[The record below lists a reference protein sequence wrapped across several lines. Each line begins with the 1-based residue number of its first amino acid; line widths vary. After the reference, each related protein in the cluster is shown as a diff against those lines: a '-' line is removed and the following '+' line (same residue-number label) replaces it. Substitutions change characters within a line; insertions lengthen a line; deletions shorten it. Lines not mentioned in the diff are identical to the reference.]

1 VLQRILKKKTSVGA
15 AAHRGTSVETGV
27 AHGLTSKAALR
38 DCQSKAMD
46 QFKTLTAM
54 TTDPR
59 ADKEAGGVPE
69 MVMMGMGEL
78 LPYGAPSSVQGLLEY
93 RFDDIAVPMIG
104 YYDFEWE
111 KRGLIIDLKTTWAL
125 PSEIKIN
132 HARQIAFYCAAKSGK
147 ADTNIDGRVTYVTP
161 KKVATYRLENVKG
174 HILALNKIAATIQ
187 RFVALSKDPMEL
199 AGLVVPD
206 IDSFY
211 FNDPVTRQMAFE
223 VWGI

>member
-1 VLQRILKKKTSVGA
+1 
-15 AAHRGTSVETGV
+15 
-27 AHGLTSKAALR
+27 
-38 DCQSKAMD
+38 
-46 QFKTLTAM
+46 
-54 TTDPR
+54 
-59 ADKEAGGVPE
+59 
-69 MVMMGMGEL
+69 MGEL